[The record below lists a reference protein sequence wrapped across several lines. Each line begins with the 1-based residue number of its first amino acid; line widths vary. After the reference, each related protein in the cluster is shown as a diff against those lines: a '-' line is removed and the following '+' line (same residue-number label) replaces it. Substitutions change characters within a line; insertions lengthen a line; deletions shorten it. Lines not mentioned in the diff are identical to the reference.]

1 MQLLQQVIH
10 DEKLRQEN
18 NGVAASTFLNI
29 NKKKPPEIVF
39 VKKEKKISPVFYLGN
54 LLNRRQN

>member
-18 NGVAASTFLNI
+18 NGVAASTFFNI
-29 NKKKPPEIVF
+29 NKNPPEIVF
-39 VKKEKKISPVFYLGN
+39 VKKKKKTLPSFLSWEFA
-54 LLNRRQN
+54 